1 MEEWIASQKETNHHK
16 IAITLFPII
25 LFLGYIHPGLFGF
38 GLFLFFIITSFKLL
52 KKMLFFMLILG
63 IIAAILPFLAPI
75 IFIVMLV
82 LFFMRIQFVLKNWRP
97 FLAGLL
103 VYGIAAILLARM
115 SFDPTSASLAYDSSP
130 SKVMESIIVS
140 ALGFI
145 GIRATLIWLYGHSY
159 SSYAALGI
167 MGSVP
172 LIIISFILPFLK
184 MHVGGDVYVAEPGVV
199 DGHAVTGETVVHS
212 SEAHI
217 AKGTNVQPYVRT
229 APDGDVTNNLSYHGP
244 DAKPVNTEMVAV
256 KGHVRT
262 APDGD
267 VTNNLSYHGPDAKP
281 VNTEMVAVKG
291 HVRTVPDG
299 DVTNNLSYHGPDAK
313 PVNTEMV
320 AVKGHVRTVPDGD
333 VTNNLSYHGSDAESV
348 NVEAHD
354 YAKTSLD
361 GDTAKAK
368 DSSQWGSMTP
378 EQKETAL
385 NAFNGTLVGQGM
397 IDKLLKRV
405 NPDKGRNRFCG
416 HCGKERSGR
425 ERFCVACGSNLENDE
440 LAPKQADSKK
450 EKDFV
455 LLGITGVIGVAV
467 ALLTVKM
474 LFFSGDDKITTPV
487 ETSENMEAQTT
498 QLSTASLAD
507 IDGYWV
513 DTSDPSYVGINVTGD
528 KKGEITLYNG
538 EKNVTYLFKEQNID
552 EKKISLRIYEVKSN
566 LETFTPFNVQVNVVD
581 DEEIELIRLGH
592 QEENL
597 SLKRMT
603 KEEFMN
609 NYEPVD
615 EKKTYTGQ
623 NDKREQSNR
632 TKTTIPFTQVEGD
645 WINTTGGDG
654 ITFVLSEGD
663 KSGELIIAKEQPGG
677 RLPQHKFYISS
688 EPKSGDNTYIISVKQ
703 NSGEYKK
710 VELTLAEDRLRMK
723 VDGQESVYRRG

>member
-1 MEEWIASQKETNHHK
+1 MEKWIASQKETNHHK
-16 IAITLFPII
+16 IAITLFPIS
-25 LFLGYIHPGLFGF
+25 LFLGYIHPGLFGC

-63 IIAAILPFLAPI
+63 IISVILPFLAPI

-115 SFDPTSASLAYDSSP
+115 SFDPTIDSLVYDSSP
-130 SKVMESIIVS
+130 SKLIESIVVS
-140 ALGFI
+140 VLGFI
-145 GIRATLIWLYGHSY
+145 GIRATLIWLYGHNY

-217 AKGTNVQPYVRT
+217 AKGTNVQHVQSYVRT

-291 HVRTVPDG
+291 HVRTAPDG

-313 PVNTEMV
+313 PVN
-320 AVKGHVRTVPDGD
+320 
-333 VTNNLSYHGSDAESV
+333 
-348 NVEAHD
+348 VEAHD
-354 YAKTSLD
+354 YVKTSLD
-361 GDTAKAK
+361 GDTAKVK

-385 NAFNGTLVGQGM
+385 NVFNGALIGQGT

-405 NPDKGRNRFCG
+405 ETEKGRNRFCG

-425 ERFCVACGSNLENDE
+425 ERFCVACGGSLINDE
-440 LAPKQADSKK
+440 QAPEQMDSRRKGN
-450 EKDFV
+450 FILFSIV
-455 LLGITGVIGVAV
+455 GVIIVII
-467 ALLTVKM
+467 ALLMMKDS
-474 LFFSGDDKITTPV
+474 FFSEDNQVATSV
-487 ETSENMEAQTT
+487 ETSEVEDE
-498 QLSTASLAD
+498 QLNDVTLLD

-513 DTSDPSYVGINVTGD
+513 EKSKDSYVEIRVAED

-538 EKNVTYLFKEQNID
+538 EENVTYLFKEQDSD
-552 EKKISLRIYEVKSN
+552 EKKISLRIYEAKSN
-566 LETFTPFNVQVNVVD
+566 LEAFTPFNVRVNVID
-581 DEEIELIRLGH
+581 DENIEFIRQGYGAAT
-592 QEENL
+592 L
-597 SLKRMT
+597 SLT
-603 KEEFMN
+603 QITEEEFMN

-615 EKKTYTGQ
+615 KRETYTGK
-623 NDKREQSNR
+623 NGQSNN
-632 TKTTIPFTQVEGD
+632 TKTKIPFTQIEGD
-645 WINTTGGDG
+645 WVNISGGDD
-654 ITFVLSEGD
+654 IAFILEEGD
-663 KSGELIIAKEQPGG
+663 RSGELIVAQEQPGGG

-688 EPKSGDNTYIISVKQ
+688 EPKSGDNTYIIAVKQ
-703 NSGEYKK
+703 NSGEYKN
-710 VELTLAEDRLRMK
+710 VELILTEDRLRMK
-723 VDGQESVYRRG
+723 VNGRESIYRRG

>member
-1 MEEWIASQKETNHHK
+1 MEEWIASQKETTHHK

-52 KKMLFFMLILG
+52 KKMLFFMIILG

-140 ALGFI
+140 VLGFI

-244 DAKPVNTEMVAV
+244 DAKPVNPEMVAVKAHVRTAPDGDVTNNLSYHGPDAKPVNPEMVAV

-267 VTNNLSYHGPDAKP
+267 VTNNLSYHGPDA
-281 VNTEMVAVKG
+281 
-291 HVRTVPDG
+291 
-299 DVTNNLSYHGPDAK
+299 NL
-313 PVNTEMV
+313 
-320 AVKGHVRTVPDGD
+320 
-333 VTNNLSYHGSDAESV
+333 V
-348 NVEAHD
+348 NVEAQGNDHV
-354 YAKTSLD
+354 KVTS
-361 GDTAKAK
+361 DTKG
-368 DSSQWGSMTP
+368 SSQWGSMTP

-385 NAFNGTLVGQGM
+385 NVFSGTLVGQGM

-405 NPDKGRNRFCG
+405 DPKKGRNRFCG
-416 HCGKERSGR
+416 HCGKERSGN
-425 ERFCVACGSNLENDE
+425 ERFCVSCGGSLEEDE
-440 LAPKQADSKK
+440 QATKQMDNRKK
-450 EKDFV
+450 GNFILFSIIGAIIV
-455 LLGITGVIGVAV
+455 ITAI
-467 ALLTVKM
+467 LMMKNS
-474 LFFSGDDKITTPV
+474 FFSEDDKVATSV
-487 ETSENMEAQTT
+487 ETSEYSEEENT
-498 QLSTASLAD
+498 QLSTASLSD

-513 DTSDPSYVGINVTGD
+513 DKSDPSYVGIHVIDD

-538 EKNVTYLFKEQNID
+538 EENVTYLFKEQDID
-552 EKKISLRIYEVKSN
+552 EKKISLRIYEVESN
-566 LETFTPFNVQVNVVD
+566 LETFTRFNVRVNVID

-592 QEENL
+592 EEENL
-597 SLKRMT
+597 SLTRMT

-609 NYEPVD
+609 YYEPVD
-615 EKKTYTGQ
+615 EKKAYTGQ
-623 NDKREQSNR
+623 SDKREQSIR
-632 TKTTIPFTQVEGD
+632 TNTTIPFRQVEGD
-645 WINTTGGDG
+645 WINTTGGYN
-654 ITFVLSEGD
+654 IAFVLDEGD
-663 KSGELIIAKEQPGG
+663 KSGELIIEREQPGG

-703 NSGEYKK
+703 NSGEYQN
-710 VELTLAEDRLRMK
+710 VELTLTEDRLRMK
-723 VDGQESVYRRG
+723 MDGQESFYRRG

>member
-1 MEEWIASQKETNHHK
+1 MEKWIASQKETNHHK
-16 IAITLFPII
+16 IAITLFPIS
-25 LFLGYIHPGLFGF
+25 LFLGYIHPGLFGC

-63 IIAAILPFLAPI
+63 IISVILPFLAPI

-115 SFDPTSASLAYDSSP
+115 SFDPTIDSLVYDSSP
-130 SKVMESIIVS
+130 SKLIESIVVS
-140 ALGFI
+140 VLGFI
-145 GIRATLIWLYGHSY
+145 GIRATLIWLYGHNY

-217 AKGTNVQPYVRT
+217 AKGTNVQHVQSYVRT

-281 VNTEMVAVKG
+281 VN
-291 HVRTVPDG
+291 
-299 DVTNNLSYHGPDAK
+299 
-313 PVNTEMV
+313 
-320 AVKGHVRTVPDGD
+320 
-333 VTNNLSYHGSDAESV
+333 
-348 NVEAHD
+348 VEAHD
-354 YAKTSLD
+354 YVKTSLD
-361 GDTAKAK
+361 GDTAKVK

-385 NAFNGTLVGQGM
+385 NVFNGALIGQGT

-405 NPDKGRNRFCG
+405 ETEKGRNRFCG

-425 ERFCVACGSNLENDE
+425 ERFCVACGGSLINDE
-440 LAPKQADSKK
+440 QAPEQMDSRRKGN
-450 EKDFV
+450 FILFSIV
-455 LLGITGVIGVAV
+455 GVIIVII
-467 ALLTVKM
+467 ALLMMKDS
-474 LFFSGDDKITTPV
+474 FFSEDNQVATSV
-487 ETSENMEAQTT
+487 ETSEVEDE
-498 QLSTASLAD
+498 QLNDVTLLD

-513 DTSDPSYVGINVTGD
+513 EKSKDSYVEIRVAED

-538 EKNVTYLFKEQNID
+538 EENVTYLFKEQDSD
-552 EKKISLRIYEVKSN
+552 EKKISLRIYEAKSN
-566 LETFTPFNVQVNVVD
+566 LEAFTPFNVRVNVID
-581 DEEIELIRLGH
+581 DKNIEFIRQGYGAAT
-592 QEENL
+592 L
-597 SLKRMT
+597 SLT
-603 KEEFMN
+603 QITEEEFMN

-615 EKKTYTGQ
+615 KRETYTGK
-623 NDKREQSNR
+623 NGQSNN
-632 TKTTIPFTQVEGD
+632 TKTKIPFTQIEGD
-645 WINTTGGDG
+645 WVNISGGDD
-654 ITFVLSEGD
+654 IAFILEEGD
-663 KSGELIIAKEQPGG
+663 RSGELIVAQEQPGGG

-688 EPKSGDNTYIISVKQ
+688 EPKSGDNTYIIAVKQ
-703 NSGEYKK
+703 NSGEYKN
-710 VELTLAEDRLRMK
+710 VELILTEDRLRMK
-723 VDGQESVYRRG
+723 VNGRESIYRRG

>member
-1 MEEWIASQKETNHHK
+1 MEKWIASQKETNHHK
-16 IAITLFPII
+16 IAITLFPIS
-25 LFLGYIHPGLFGF
+25 LFLGYIHPGLFGC

-63 IIAAILPFLAPI
+63 IISVILPFLAPI

-115 SFDPTSASLAYDSSP
+115 SFDPTIDSLVYDSSP
-130 SKVMESIIVS
+130 SKLIESIVVS
-140 ALGFI
+140 VLGFI
-145 GIRATLIWLYGHSY
+145 GIRATLIWLYGHNY

-217 AKGTNVQPYVRT
+217 AKGTNVQHVQSYVRT

-281 VNTEMVAVKG
+281 VN
-291 HVRTVPDG
+291 
-299 DVTNNLSYHGPDAK
+299 
-313 PVNTEMV
+313 
-320 AVKGHVRTVPDGD
+320 
-333 VTNNLSYHGSDAESV
+333 
-348 NVEAHD
+348 VEAHD
-354 YAKTSLD
+354 YVKTSLD
-361 GDTAKAK
+361 GDTAKVK

-385 NAFNGTLVGQGM
+385 NVFNGALIGQGT

-405 NPDKGRNRFCG
+405 ETEKGRNRFCG

-425 ERFCVACGSNLENDE
+425 ERFCVACGGSLINDE
-440 LAPKQADSKK
+440 QAPEQMDSRRKGN
-450 EKDFV
+450 FILFSIV
-455 LLGITGVIGVAV
+455 GVIIVII
-467 ALLTVKM
+467 ALLMMKDS
-474 LFFSGDDKITTPV
+474 FFSEDNQVATSV
-487 ETSENMEAQTT
+487 ETSEVEDE
-498 QLSTASLAD
+498 QLNDVTLLD

-513 DTSDPSYVGINVTGD
+513 EKSKDSYVEIRVAED

-538 EKNVTYLFKEQNID
+538 EENVTYLFKEQDSD
-552 EKKISLRIYEVKSN
+552 EKKISLRIYEAKSN
-566 LETFTPFNVQVNVVD
+566 LEAFTPFNVRVNVI
-581 DEEIELIRLGH
+581 DEENIEFIRQGYGAAT
-592 QEENL
+592 L
-597 SLKRMT
+597 SLT
-603 KEEFMN
+603 QITEEEFMN

-615 EKKTYTGQ
+615 KRETYTGK
-623 NDKREQSNR
+623 NGQSNN
-632 TKTTIPFTQVEGD
+632 TKTKIPFTQIEGD
-645 WINTTGGDG
+645 WVNISGGDD
-654 ITFVLSEGD
+654 IAFILEEGD
-663 KSGELIIAKEQPGG
+663 RSGELIVAQEQPGGG

-688 EPKSGDNTYIISVKQ
+688 EPKSGDNTYIIAVKQ
-703 NSGEYKK
+703 NSGEYKN
-710 VELTLAEDRLRMK
+710 VELILTEDRLRMK
-723 VDGQESVYRRG
+723 VNGRESIYRRG

>member
-1 MEEWIASQKETNHHK
+1 MEKWIASQKETNHHK
-16 IAITLFPII
+16 IAITLFPIS
-25 LFLGYIHPGLFGF
+25 LFLGYIHPGLFGC

-63 IIAAILPFLAPI
+63 IISVILPFLAPI

-115 SFDPTSASLAYDSSP
+115 SFDPTIDSLVYDSSP
-130 SKVMESIIVS
+130 SKLIESIVVS
-140 ALGFI
+140 VLGFI
-145 GIRATLIWLYGHSY
+145 GIRATLIWLYGHNY

-217 AKGTNVQPYVRT
+217 AKGTNVQHVQSYVRT

-281 VNTEMVAVKG
+281 VN
-291 HVRTVPDG
+291 
-299 DVTNNLSYHGPDAK
+299 
-313 PVNTEMV
+313 
-320 AVKGHVRTVPDGD
+320 
-333 VTNNLSYHGSDAESV
+333 
-348 NVEAHD
+348 VEAHD
-354 YAKTSLD
+354 YVEPSLD
-361 GDTAKAK
+361 GDTAKVK

-385 NAFNGTLVGQGM
+385 NVFNGALIGQGT

-405 NPDKGRNRFCG
+405 ETEKGRNRFCG

-425 ERFCVACGSNLENDE
+425 ERFCVACGGSLINDE
-440 LAPKQADSKK
+440 QAPEQMDSRRKGN
-450 EKDFV
+450 FILFSIV
-455 LLGITGVIGVAV
+455 GAIIVII
-467 ALLTVKM
+467 ALLMMKDS
-474 LFFSGDDKITTPV
+474 FFSEDNQVATSV
-487 ETSENMEAQTT
+487 ETSEVEDE
-498 QLSTASLAD
+498 QLNDVTLLD

-513 DTSDPSYVGINVTGD
+513 EKSKDSYVEIRVAED

-538 EKNVTYLFKEQNID
+538 EENVTYLFKEQDSD
-552 EKKISLRIYEVKSN
+552 EKKISLRIYEAKSN
-566 LETFTPFNVQVNVVD
+566 LEAFTPFNVRVNVID
-581 DEEIELIRLGH
+581 DENIEFIRQGYGAAT
-592 QEENL
+592 L
-597 SLKRMT
+597 SLT
-603 KEEFMN
+603 QITEEEFMN

-615 EKKTYTGQ
+615 KRETYTGK
-623 NDKREQSNR
+623 NGQSNN
-632 TKTTIPFTQVEGD
+632 TKTKIPFTQIEGD
-645 WINTTGGDG
+645 WVNISGGDD
-654 ITFVLSEGD
+654 IAFILEEGD
-663 KSGELIIAKEQPGG
+663 RSGELIVAQEQPGGG

-688 EPKSGDNTYIISVKQ
+688 EPKSGDNTYIIAVKQ
-703 NSGEYKK
+703 NSGEYKN
-710 VELTLAEDRLRMK
+710 VELILTEDRLRMK
-723 VDGQESVYRRG
+723 VNGRESIYRRG

>member
-16 IAITLFPII
+16 IAIALFPIS
-25 LFLGYIHPGLFGF
+25 LFLGYIHPGLFGL

-63 IIAAILPFLAPI
+63 IISVILPFLAPI

-130 SKVMESIIVS
+130 SKLIESIIVS
-140 ALGFI
+140 GLGFI
-145 GIRATLIWLYGHSY
+145 GIRTTLIWLYGHNY

-212 SEAHI
+212 SDAHI
-217 AKGTNVQPYVRT
+217 TKGTNVQHVQSYVRT

-244 DAKPVNTEMVAV
+244 DAKPVNPDMVAV
-256 KGHVRT
+256 KAHVRT

-281 VNTEMVAVKG
+281 VNPDMVAVKA
-291 HVRTVPDG
+291 HVRTAPDG
-299 DVTNNLSYHGPDAK
+299 DVTNNLSYHGPDA
-313 PVNTEMV
+313 NF
-320 AVKGHVRTVPDGD
+320 
-333 VTNNLSYHGSDAESV
+333 V
-348 NVEAHD
+348 NVEAQGNDHV
-354 YAKTSLD
+354 KVTS
-361 GDTAKAK
+361 DTK
-368 DSSQWGSMTP
+368 DSSQWASMTP

-385 NAFNGTLVGQGM
+385 NVFSGTLVGQGM

-405 NPDKGRNRFCG
+405 DPKKGRNRFCG
-416 HCGKERSGR
+416 HCGKERSGN
-425 ERFCVACGSNLENDE
+425 ERFCVSCGSNFENDE
-440 LAPKQADSKK
+440 LAPKQADNRK

-467 ALLTVKM
+467 ALLTVKI
-474 LFFSGDDKITTPV
+474 LFFSGDDKIATPV

-498 QLSTASLAD
+498 QLSTASLSD

-513 DTSDPSYVGINVTGD
+513 DKSDPSYVGIHVIDD

-538 EKNVTYLFKEQNID
+538 EENVTYLFKEQDMD
-552 EKKISLRIYEVKSN
+552 EKEISLRIYEVKSD
-566 LETFTPFNVQVNVVD
+566 LETFTPFNVRVNVID
-581 DEEIELIRLGH
+581 DEEIEIIRLGY
-592 QEENL
+592 EEEDL
-597 SLKRMT
+597 SLTRMT

-609 NYEPVD
+609 YYDPVD
-615 EKKTYTGQ
+615 EKKAYTGQ
-623 NDKREQSNR
+623 SDRREQSNR
-632 TKTTIPFTQVEGD
+632 TNTTIPFRQVEGD
-645 WINTTGGDG
+645 WINTTGGYN
-654 ITFVLSEGD
+654 IAFVLNEGD
-663 KSGELIIAKEQPGG
+663 KSGELIIEREQPGG

-703 NSGEYKK
+703 NSGEYQN
-710 VELTLAEDRLRMK
+710 VELTLTEDRLRMK
-723 VDGQESVYRRG
+723 MDGQESFYRRG